1 MIYPSFVIAP
11 MLAGLVQGVT
21 GFGGGIITMLIFP
34 LFVSIPVG
42 AGITSALG
50 IPLCLSMVIRY
61 RDEVNVKMALL
72 PALLYNVISSL
83 VISYSVYV
91 DQVTIKKIF
100 GVFLILLCLY
110 YLFVSKSVQN
120 RKLSLPLS
128 IVCIAIS
135 ATCDGLFGIGGPL
148 MAVYFVSASDGK
160 ESYIANLQFLFA
172 VTNVVNF
179 FTRIS
184 KGFYT
189 FDLVPVTLLGF
200 AGITLGKKFGLKIL
214 DRLDLESMKKGVYLF
229 VGLSGILN
237 VIQQV

>member
-110 YLFVSKSVQN
+110 YLFVSKNVQN

-148 MAVYFVSASDGK
+148 MVLYFMSMTSSTHAYLGTMQLFFWTNSMYNTTLRFIRGILLPEHFVLLLVGTVSILIGGALAGK
-160 ESYIANLQFLFA
+160 I
-172 VTNVVNF
+172 V
-179 FTRIS
+179 
-184 KGFYT
+184 
-189 FDLVPVTLLGF
+189 
-200 AGITLGKKFGLKIL
+200 
-214 DRLDLESMKKGVYLF
+214 DRLNVATMRKLIYVMIGVGGVMNLI
-229 VGLSGILN
+229 G
-237 VIQQV
+237 